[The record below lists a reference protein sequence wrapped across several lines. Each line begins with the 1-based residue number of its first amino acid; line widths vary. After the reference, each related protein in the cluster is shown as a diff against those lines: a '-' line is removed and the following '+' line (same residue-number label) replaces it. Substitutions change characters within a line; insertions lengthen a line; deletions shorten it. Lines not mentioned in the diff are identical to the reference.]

1 MVATKAVTTA
11 TATKTAMLRRAP
23 GSVGR
28 SRKAEAMAQTNQR
41 LKMPTR
47 GSRAVVENPKVATA
61 DLAHRLKRHLRPTV
75 AAIML
80 LNTKARGSHAATTI
94 SNADVNPII
103 CIRKIQIQMSMMEI
117 SNRRTT
123 NRLIGL
129 LAGLMIMIMSLDGCA
144 SKPNSYSEFHDVP
157 AKGWH
162 IKTPFTFTP
171 QYGDS
176 SCLFDVKLVVRHTNK
191 YRFQNLAMIVDVID
205 TAYNVKREKVDVD
218 IADTYGNWVGS
229 GFGTLYQREVVV
241 FRGLKP
247 EEAKSIAVWQRMPN
261 CSFVDGLSE
270 VGVIIVPERQH

>member
-61 DLAHRLKRHLRPTV
+61 DLAHRLKRHLRPT

-103 CIRKIQIQMSMMEI
+103 CIRKILIQMSMMEI

-191 YRFQNLAMIVDVID
+191 YRFQNLSMIVDVID

-270 VGVIIVPERQH
+270 VGVIIVPGRQH

>member
-1 MVATKAVTTA
+1 MTTA

-41 LKMPTR
+41 LKMLTR

-61 DLAHRLKRHLRPTV
+61 DLAHRLKRHLRPT

-117 SNRRTT
+117 NNRKTT
-123 NRLIGL
+123 NKLIGF

-191 YRFQNLAMIVDVID
+191 YRFQNLSMIVDVID

>member
-1 MVATKAVTTA
+1 
-11 TATKTAMLRRAP
+11 
-23 GSVGR
+23 
-28 SRKAEAMAQTNQR
+28 
-41 LKMPTR
+41 
-47 GSRAVVENPKVATA
+47 
-61 DLAHRLKRHLRPTV
+61 
-75 AAIML
+75 
-80 LNTKARGSHAATTI
+80 
-94 SNADVNPII
+94 
-103 CIRKIQIQMSMMEI
+103 MSMMEI

-191 YRFQNLAMIVDVID
+191 YRFQNLSMIVDVID

-270 VGVIIVPERQH
+270 VGVIIVPGRQH